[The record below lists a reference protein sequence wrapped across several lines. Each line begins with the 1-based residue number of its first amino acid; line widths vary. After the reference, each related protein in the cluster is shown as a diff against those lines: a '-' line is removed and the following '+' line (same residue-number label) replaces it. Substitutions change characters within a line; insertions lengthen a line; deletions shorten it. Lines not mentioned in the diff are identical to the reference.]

1 MTAHDNKT
9 TSYLK
14 LVKGGFDHTS
24 EMFGGLPPLWRLSVQ
39 TDVGGLPELSMDLLL
54 KIRSFIAAPR
64 SFEELQTITKWCGCN
79 SDVCDEKL
87 YYDVVINYIGVFP
100 KVTVPEIPLPF
111 WNLAGP
117 TPDDRLDWAAMFH
130 WHFFCHMTDDRKEV
144 MNKAAIDKTFWH
156 KMMVNCGQELLR
168 LPASMRDPF
177 LNSNEAQ
184 RARWESIFSRRGLL
198 WLAARVEL
206 GGPIDA
212 TPDYGYDVDTFYQ
225 FESEHDNR
233 SARNFLCV
241 QCLDKA
247 EEDAFELKVKGFIE
261 EGWLFDWMLGRLFD
275 TPLFD
280 MVTGCSDSERVGYQ
294 IACTKHRVQ
303 MLIAAGAEPVILA
316 WELMR
321 HWPSTIAN
329 KQQKNS
335 EEAFDQKTFD
345 KYHFLKMK
353 VDLLLDN
360 TIYVNFEDENVH
372 ESYCVLLTILRCIKE
387 VAAQVDGLTS
397 VLCRLI
403 VHLASPQGSNVHEK
417 VSHDMQSTFVQG
429 FFDKL
434 QAGGTMLHGASEF
447 YDYLLM
453 KQNALVSA

>member
-39 TDVGGLPELSMDLLL
+39 TDVGSLPELSVDLLL
-54 KIRSFIAAPR
+54 KIRSYIAAPR

-79 SDVCDEKL
+79 SDACDEKL
-87 YYDVVINYIGVFP
+87 YYEVVIKYIGVFP
-100 KVTVPEIPLPF
+100 KVAVPEIPLP
-111 WNLAGP
+111 WWELAGP

-130 WHFFCHMTDDRKEV
+130 WHFFEHMTEDRRKE
-144 MNKAAIDKTFWH
+144 MNEAAKNKTFWH
-156 KMMVNCGQELLR
+156 TMMVNCGQELLR

-212 TPDYGYDVDTFYQ
+212 TPDYGYDVDSFAGQ
-225 FESEHDNR
+225 FESERDR
-233 SARNFLCV
+233 LCSRNFLYG
-241 QCLDKA
+241 QCLNTEA
-247 EEDAFELKVKGFIE
+247 EEHAFELKVKGFIE
-261 EGWLFDWMLGRLFD
+261 EGWVFDWMLGRILD

-280 MVTGCSDSERVGYQ
+280 MVTDCMSISSDSERAECQ

-321 HWPSTIAN
+321 NWPNTIAN
-329 KQQKNS
+329 KQH
-335 EEAFDQKTFD
+335 A

-360 TIYVNFEDENVH
+360 TIYVNFEDENV
-372 ESYCVLLTILRCIKE
+372 EQSYCVLLTILRCIKE
-387 VAAQVDGLTS
+387 VAPQVDGLTS

-417 VSHDMQSTFVQG
+417 VSHDMQSTFVQDI
-429 FFDKL
+429 FDKL
-434 QAGGTMLHGASEF
+434 QTGSAMLDSASQF
-447 YDYLLM
+447 YDYLLL